1 MNAAAVD
8 TLIARA
14 HSLEAQIQRRILG
27 QPLVVRELLITL
39 IAGGHALVRG
49 VPGLAKTLLVR
60 ALAEA
65 TRLSFKRVQFTPD
78 LLPSDITGSE
88 VLDEVD
94 GRRELRFLPGPVFV
108 NLLLA
113 DEINRTAPKTQAAL
127 LEAMAERQV
136 TVGGSSHPLPAP
148 FCVVATQ
155 NPIEQEGTYPL
166 PEAQLDRFL
175 LCIRVEYPALEDE
188 VHVLQSTTGTP
199 PAALEPVLDGTDVLA
214 LQALVREVAAAE
226 SLVRGVAELV
236 RSSRPPPKAADAL
249 ARGGAEAHQSAGT
262 HGQEWITWGAGPR
275 GGQSL
280 LLAAKARAL
289 LEGRFAASAEDVRA
303 LALPVLRHRLVLSWS
318 AVGEGVDAD
327 AVVRDLL
334 QRSPLG

>member
-1 MNAAAVD
+1 MNARSEGAGE
-8 TLIARA
+8 LLSRA
-14 HSLEAQIQRRILG
+14 HKLEAQIGKRILG
-27 QPLVVRELLITL
+27 QSGVVRELLIAL

-65 TRLSFKRVQFTPD
+65 AHVSFKRVQFTPD

-94 GRRELRFLPGPVFV
+94 GRRALRFLPGPVFV

-127 LEAMAERQV
+127 LEAMGERQV
-136 TVGGSSHPLPAP
+136 TVGGVSHALPAP

-175 LCIRVEYPALEDE
+175 LCIRVDYPAEEDE
-188 VHVLQSTTGTP
+188 VRVLQATTGAAP
-199 PAALEPVLDGTDVLA
+199 PPLEPVLQASDLIS

-226 SLVRGVAELV
+226 SLVRSVAKLV
-236 RSSRPPPKAADAL
+236 RASRPRSANAAKST
-249 ARGGAEAHQSAGT
+249 AHIA
-262 HGQEWITWGAGPR
+262 WGAGPR
-275 GGQSL
+275 GGQAI

-303 LALPVLRHRLVLSWS
+303 VALPALRHRLVLSWS
-318 AVGEGVDAD
+318 AAGEGVDAD
-327 AVVRDLL
+327 DVVRGLL
-334 QRSPLG
+334 DDERL

>member
-1 MNAAAVD
+1 MSLAPASVD
-8 TLIARA
+8 ALLARA
-14 HSLEAQIQRRILG
+14 HALEERIGRRILG
-27 QPLVVRELLITL
+27 QSGVIRELLITL

-88 VLDEVD
+88 VLDSGQEAQ
-94 GRRELRFLPGPVFV
+94 GRREFRFLRGPVFV

-127 LEAMAERQV
+127 LEAMGERQV
-136 TVGGSSHPLPAP
+136 TVGGASHPLPAP

-175 LCIRVEYPALEDE
+175 LCIKVDYPAEDDE
-188 VHVLQSTTGTP
+188 VRVLQATTGTLAP
-199 PAALEPVLDGTDVLA
+199 PLEPVLDAADVLA
-214 LQALVREVAAAE
+214 LQALVRDVAAAE
-226 SLVRGVAELV
+226 SLVRGVAALV
-236 RSSRPPPKAADAL
+236 RSSRP
-249 ARGGAEAHQSAGT
+249 GT
-262 HGQEWITWGAGPR
+262 EKGSGRIAWGAGPR
-275 GGQSL
+275 GGQAL

-289 LEGRFAASAEDVRA
+289 LEGRFAAGADDVRA
-303 LALPVLRHRLVLSWS
+303 LALPVLRHRLVLSWA
-318 AVGEGVDAD
+318 AVGEGAEAD
-327 AVVRDLL
+327 AIVRELVA
-334 QRSPLG
+334 RSPFG

>member
-1 MNAAAVD
+1 MTDA
-8 TLIARA
+8 LLSRA
-14 HSLEAQIQRRILG
+14 HALEAQIQKRILG
-27 QPLVVRELLITL
+27 QPQVVRELIITL

-65 TRLSFKRVQFTPD
+65 THLSFKRVQFTPD

-88 VLDEVD
+88 VLDD
-94 GRRELRFLPGPVFV
+94 ARALRFLKGPVFV

-127 LEAMAERQV
+127 LEAMGERQV
-136 TVGGSSHPLPAP
+136 TVGGVSYPVPAP

-175 LCIRVEYPALEDE
+175 LCIKVDYPAEDDE
-188 VHVLQSTTGTP
+188 VRVLQATTGAP
-199 PAALEPVLDGTDVLA
+199 SQPLLPVLQAQEVLD
-214 LQALVREVAAAE
+214 LQKLVRDVAVAE
-226 SLVRGVAELV
+226 SLVRSVARLV
-236 RSSRPPPKAADAL
+236 RSSREKL
-249 ARGGAEAHQSAGT
+249 EYV
-262 HGQEWITWGAGPR
+262 TWGAGPR
-275 GGQSL
+275 AGQAL

-289 LEGRFAASAEDVRA
+289 LEGRFAASADDVRA
-303 LALPVLRHRLVLSWS
+303 VALPALRHRLVLSW
-318 AVGEGVDAD
+318 AAAGEGVDAD
-327 AVVRDLL
+327 AVAGKLL
-334 QRSPLG
+334 ERF

>member
-1 MNAAAVD
+1 MSQGPDAVEA
-8 TLIARA
+8 LLERA
-14 HSLEAQIQRRILG
+14 HGLEAMIGRRILG
-27 QPLVVRELLITL
+27 QSGVVRELLITL
-39 IAGGHALVRG
+39 VAGGHALVRG

-88 VLDEVD
+88 VLDEVQ
-94 GRRELRFLPGPVFV
+94 GRRELRFLRGPVFV

-136 TVGGSSHPLPAP
+136 TAGGTTHALPSP

-175 LCIRVEYPALEDE
+175 LCIRVDYPTEDDE
-188 VHVLQSTTGTP
+188 VRVLLATTGATP
-199 PAALEPVLDGTDVLA
+199 APLSAVLDAADVVR

-226 SLVRGVAELV
+226 SLVRGVAALV
-236 RSSRPPPKAADAL
+236 RSSRPK
-249 ARGGAEAHQSAGT
+249 GKEAGP
-262 HGQEWITWGAGPR
+262 ILWGAGPR

-289 LEGRFAASAEDVRA
+289 LDGRFAASAEDVRA

-318 AVGEGVDAD
+318 ATGEGVDAD
-327 AVVRDLL
+327 DVVRELL
-334 QRSPLG
+334 RRSPLG

>member
-1 MNAAAVD
+1 MTLAPADVD
-8 TLIARA
+8 ALLGRARA
-14 HSLEAQIQRRILG
+14 LEVQIQRRILG
-27 QPLVVRELLITL
+27 QSAVVRELLITL
-39 IAGGHALVRG
+39 IAGGHALLRG

-65 TRLSFKRVQFTPD
+65 THLSFKRVQFTPD

-88 VLDEVD
+88 VLDDVE
-94 GRRELRFLPGPVFV
+94 GRRQLRFLHGPVFV

-136 TVGGSSHPLPAP
+136 TIGGASHPLPAP

-175 LCIRVEYPALEDE
+175 LCIRVDYPAEEDE
-188 VHVLQSTTGTP
+188 VRVLRETTGA
-199 PAALEPVLDGTDVLA
+199 PAAPLEPVLAAQDVLN
-214 LQALVREVAAAE
+214 LQSLVRDVAVAE
-226 SLVRGVAELV
+226 SLIRAVARFT
-236 RSSRPPPKAADAL
+236 RSSRPHTANAAKA
-249 ARGGAEAHQSAGT
+249 T
-262 HGQEWITWGAGPR
+262 EWIAWGAGPR
-275 GGQSL
+275 AGQAL

-289 LEGRFAASAEDVRA
+289 LDGRFAASAEDVRA
-303 LALPVLRHRLVLSWS
+303 VALPALRHRIVLSW
-318 AVGEGVDAD
+318 AAAGEGVDAD
-327 AVVRDLL
+327 AVAQKLL
-334 QRSPLG
+334 DAAEI